1 MVPVPTR
8 QYVDKF
14 LSQLLIMHFYIHID
28 CTTNMWVGSKKK
40 NTHLD
45 PVYCRYMIRHTD
57 GEHDIG
63 FQPKIVS

>member
-8 QYVDKF
+8 QYVTVYVDKV

-40 NTHLD
+40 TPNWI
-45 PVYCRYMIRHTD
+45 RYTV
-57 GEHDIG
+57 GT
-63 FQPKIVS
+63 